1 MHRFIGWLG
10 AGVLAGLIMLGS
22 VIQAD
27 DKDKEKPKA
36 QKLTPDKIPQKVMA
50 AIKGRFP
57 GADITAAE
65 REVEDG
71 NVVYDIELTHQGRK
85 YEMDIKEDGTIIE
98 IEKEIKLKDLSEAVA
113 KAVKAKYPKATIV
126 EIMEVNKVKGKQ
138 ETPDHYEIVIE
149 TADKKKMEL
158 EVSLDG
164 KSIKAGSEGEKK

>member
-1 MHRFIGWLG
+1 MLKNSHGGDSIGLLLLLG
-10 AGVLAGLIMLGS
+10 LIAAGLL
-22 VIQAD
+22 
-27 DKDKEKPKA
+27 
-36 QKLTPDKIPQKVMA
+36 A
-50 AIKGRFP
+50 ATVSGILRLSRLR
-57 GADITAAE
+57 AAE

-85 YEMDIKEDGTIIE
+85 YEMDIKEDGTIME

-113 KAVKAKYPKATIV
+113 KAVKAKYPRATIV

-164 KSIKAGSEGEKK
+164 KSIKGGAEAEKK